1 LRRFTLALAGLLAI
15 CASASG
21 APQAAVAGKATA
33 AGQTVQSVSEIRSET
48 RTLQARQSSRSA
60 AISWLGSEVYG
71 YQHATWHWQ
80 RLMGVSRTPT
90 EGRVLSEM
98 SIPDVE
104 GAVKLWERRAAAAR
118 RAAQHPPHLSQFLCI
133 HHYEGSWTDGGGP
146 YYGGLQMDLGF
157 QRTYAPQ
164 LLRAKG
170 TADHWTPLEQIWAA
184 EKAARSRGFWPWPNT
199 ARFCGLI

>member
-1 LRRFTLALAGLLAI
+1 M
-15 CASASG
+15 
-21 APQAAVAGKATA
+21 AGKATA
-33 AGQTVQSVSEIRSET
+33 AGHTVQSVSEIQRET
-48 RTLQARQSSRSA
+48 RTLQARQSSRGA
-60 AISWLGSEVYG
+60 AISWLGGEVYG

-80 RLMGVSRTPT
+80 QLMGVPRTPT

-98 SIPDVE
+98 SIADVK
-104 GAVKLWERRAAAAR
+104 GAVQLWEHRATAAR

-157 QRTYAPQ
+157 QRAYAPQ
-164 LLRAKG
+164 LLRTKG
-170 TADHWTPLEQIWAA
+170 TADHWTPLEQIWTA
-184 EKAARSRGFWPWPNT
+184 EKASRSRGFWPWPNT